1 MGSNQEQ
8 AVSKILF
15 LEASMDKKR
24 ILFVCTENS
33 ARSQMAEAFLR
44 MYAGD
49 TYEAYGAGLEPKP
62 IPPLIIK
69 VMSEVGIGV
78 SQQRSKHLSDYIG
91 KMWFEYVITV
101 CPQTDKNC
109 QTIIPGMGKRVH
121 WTLDDPVK
129 FEGME
134 EEKLNKFREI
144 RGKVNN
150 LVKDWIT
157 SPSQS

>member
-62 IPPLIIK
+62 IPCIL
-69 VMSEVGIGV
+69 
-78 SQQRSKHLSDYIG
+78 SQ
-91 KMWFEYVITV
+91 
-101 CPQTDKNC
+101 C
-109 QTIIPGMGKRVH
+109 
-121 WTLDDPVK
+121 
-129 FEGME
+129 
-134 EEKLNKFREI
+134 
-144 RGKVNN
+144 
-150 LVKDWIT
+150 
-157 SPSQS
+157 